1 MINNDTNYIVGIIIS
16 IYVTYV
22 LNYNIK
28 FDIPPIVK
36 GIYLV
41 LITYVAHINIIL
53 AAILSLGY
61 IVSN

>member
-1 MINNDTNYIVGIIIS
+1 MINNDTNYIVGVIIA

-22 LNYNIK
+22 LHNNIK
-28 FDIPPIVK
+28 FNLPSVVR

-53 AAILSLGY
+53 ATILSIGF
-61 IVSN
+61 VVTN